1 LITKTD
7 NGWLVD
13 SQPGGRGA
21 KRFRKTFKTQAEA
34 KAKAYEAWL
43 KTQIN
48 QNSKWQ
54 PEKRD
59 TRKLSELVK
68 VWFDQHGSG
77 LKDGINRMTSMVRT
91 SYALG
96 DPVAD
101 KFNTEMF
108 ASYRTTRVDKGIGF
122 NTVNH
127 EHAYLSSMFN
137 ELIRLGAWK
146 RENPLAKLRK
156 FKIDQ
161 TELGF
166 LTLDDIETLFAS
178 LASSRNV
185 HVVLIAKICLSTGA
199 RWSEAE
205 QLQITQVKQ
214 EVIEF
219 ARTKSGKVRGVPI
232 DAALENEIRKH
243 HKTHGQIVRIFGTA
257 AAAFREGVERAGLV
271 LPDGQLTHVLRHSFA
286 THYIMGDGKRGGN
299 ILDLQRLLGH
309 ADLKMTMRYAH
320 RAPEHLQDAKTFNP
334 ITRLTLR

>member
-1 LITKTD
+1 LIKKSD
-7 NGWLVD
+7 GNWLVD
-13 SQPGGRGA
+13 SQPGGRGG
-21 KRFRKTFKTQAEA
+21 KRYRKTFKTQGEA
-34 KAKAYEAWL
+34 RAYDAWL

-48 QNSKWQ
+48 QNEKWQ

-77 LKDGINRMTSMVRT
+77 LKDGTNRMSSMLRT
-91 SYALG
+91 SSGLG

-101 KFNTEMF
+101 KFSTDMF
-108 ASYRTTRVDKGIGF
+108 ASYRTARIDAGIGF

-127 EHAYLSSMFN
+127 EHAYLSSMLN
-137 ELIRLGAWK
+137 ELIRLGTWK
-146 RENPLAKLRK
+146 RDNPLAKLRK
-156 FKIDQ
+156 FKVDQ

-178 LASSRNV
+178 LATSRNA

-205 QLQITQVKQ
+205 QLQISQVKH

-232 DAALENEIRKH
+232 NAELELEIRQH
-243 HKTHGQIVRIFGTA
+243 HKTHGQLVRIFGTA
-257 AAAFREGVERAGLV
+257 AAAFREGIERAGLV

-286 THYIMGDGKRGGN
+286 SHYMMGDGTRGGN

-320 RAPEHLQDAKTFNP
+320 RAPEHLQEARTLNP
-334 ITRLTLR
+334 IARLTLR